1 MTAALNDTRIVLVRE
16 LRPLL
21 RDPFSVVFS
30 MVQPLV
36 FLALFGPLLVGAT
49 GLGEE
54 ASLAWFVPGVLVMS
68 ALFAGSATG
77 ANLLFEVQTGA
88 HERLLVTPLSRS
100 SLLVGRALK
109 EVVPMVAQAVL
120 VVLVVLPF
128 GFTVAPVGALLGVG
142 LLALLGVGI
151 GAFSYTLALAVRE
164 ADWMFWAVQ
173 QTLVFPLMLLS
184 GMLLPVEEGPG
195 WLRALSALDPLTYVV
210 QAERALFAGDVL
222 TADVLQGV
230 VAAAGVA
237 AAGLLLGVRAMRRA
251 AP

>member
-1 MTAALNDTRIVLVRE
+1 VTAALNDTRIVLVRE